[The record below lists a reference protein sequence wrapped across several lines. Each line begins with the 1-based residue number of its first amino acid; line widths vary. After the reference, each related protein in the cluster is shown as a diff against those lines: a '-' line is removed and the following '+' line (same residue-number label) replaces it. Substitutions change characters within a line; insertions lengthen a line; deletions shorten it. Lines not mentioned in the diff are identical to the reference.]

1 MDRQGGMNAS
11 DIINLMNDDK
21 LVERYTKHLNNI
33 IFKYHYPFVKKKYQ
47 AWIELT
53 DPNRTLSFFERMKL
67 DKIEREKRQ
76 QERLEEEKARQ
87 QAAQLGTSPSS
98 VPERV
103 TAKQLDLI
111 T

>member
-1 MDRQGGMNAS
+1 MNAS

-33 IFKYHYPFVKKKYQ
+33 IFKYHYPFIKKKYQ

-76 QERLEEEKARQ
+76 QERLDEEKARQ
-87 QAAQLGTSPSS
+87 QANQESKVLGTSPSS
-98 VPERV
+98 IPDKV
-103 TAKQLDLI
+103 TAK
-111 T
+111 